1 MSFES
6 SFVQDWGVERQMG
19 LGLVKSDVGRAG
31 RVSERPSAVFRG
43 AASKLRYALG
53 IERQPTYLYHTAHI
67 AR

>member
-1 MSFES
+1 
-6 SFVQDWGVERQMG
+6 MG